1 MENREVLI
9 NNEEF
14 KERNYA
20 HAYASFGTRA
30 IAFIIDMMVV
40 GGLNKI
46 ITGIIGLDPELSF
59 YGFAMTDI
67 LSWAITL
74 GYFTLASLITKGQ
87 SLGKMITGIRVVSLT
102 SDKLDLGQILIREIA
117 GRFIQNTIMLVY
129 LLSIFTP
136 KKQGLID
143 FFVDT
148 AVVKEDAFRDLYGVD
163 FR

>member
-1 MENREVLI
+1 MENREILT
-9 NNEEF
+9 NSQEF

-20 HAYASFGTRA
+20 HAYAPFGTRA
-30 IAFIIDMMVV
+30 IAFIIDMAIVSA
-40 GGLNKI
+40 LNKI
-46 ITGIIGLDPELSF
+46 ISGLIGFDPNLSF
-59 YGFAMTDI
+59 YGIAMTDI

-87 SLGKMITGIRVVSLT
+87 SLGKIITGIRVVSLT

-117 GRFIQNTIMLVY
+117 GRFIQNTIILVY
-129 LLSIFTP
+129 LLPIFTP

-148 AVVKEDAFRDLYGVD
+148 AVVKEDAFIDLYGVD

>member
-1 MENREVLI
+1 MENREILT
-9 NNEEF
+9 NSQEF

-20 HAYASFGTRA
+20 HAYAPFGTRA
-30 IAFIIDMMVV
+30 IAFIIDMAIVSA
-40 GGLNKI
+40 LNKI
-46 ITGIIGLDPELSF
+46 ISGLIGFDPNLSF
-59 YGFAMTDI
+59 YGIAMTDI

-87 SLGKMITGIRVVSLT
+87 SLGKIITGIRVVSLT

-117 GRFIQNTIMLVY
+117 GRFIQNTIILVY
-129 LLSIFTP
+129 LLPIFTP

-148 AVVKEDAFRDLYGVD
+148 AVVKEDAFIDLHGVD